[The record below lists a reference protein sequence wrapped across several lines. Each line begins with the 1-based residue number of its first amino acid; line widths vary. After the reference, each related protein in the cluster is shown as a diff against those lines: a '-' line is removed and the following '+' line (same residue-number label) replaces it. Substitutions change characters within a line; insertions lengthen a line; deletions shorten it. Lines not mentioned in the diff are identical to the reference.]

1 MDGQGF
7 AEYVAKSRWKFAK
20 TMAHIPHEYTVRE
33 WAPWY
38 AHEFDAAVEF
48 IRREGYPAKFFRRTY
63 IYYDL
68 NEHQY
73 WWACNK
79 EGVPILINRAVRK

>member
-1 MDGQGF
+1 MDQEGF
-7 AEYVAKSRWKFAK
+7 KEYIAGSRWKFAK
-20 TMAHIPHEYTVRE
+20 TMAHIPHEYTVKE
-33 WAPWY
+33 WAPWR
-38 AHEFDAAVEF
+38 AHLFDEAVDF
-48 IRREGYPAKFFRRTY
+48 IRREGYPQKFFRRTY
-63 IYYDL
+63 IYYDV